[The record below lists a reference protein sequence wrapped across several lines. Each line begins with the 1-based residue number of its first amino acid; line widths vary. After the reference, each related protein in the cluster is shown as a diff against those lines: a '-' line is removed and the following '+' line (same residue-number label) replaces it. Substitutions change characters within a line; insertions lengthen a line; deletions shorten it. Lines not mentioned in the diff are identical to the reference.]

1 MFESQVSEEKSGNSH
16 TSTTGQDEEVQ
27 EEVYIN
33 TGADYEAI
41 LDHYLQVDDAPI
53 CENINNQVI
62 YDGDDENTNDKNN

>member
-27 EEVYIN
+27 EVYIN

-62 YDGDDENTNDKNN
+62 YDADDENTNDKNN